1 MASNAANTCKLL
13 RASSSTHALAGESL
27 TYGATC
33 LSVQML
39 LKTMKM
45 VSIILVA
52 HIVHNFIL
60 QSFST
65 QIYFLIGE
73 SLSEPHINML
83 NASSIFMY
91 VFVCRTINTIVFVE

>member
-13 RASSSTHALAGESL
+13 RASSSTHAVAGESL

-60 QSFST
+60 QSF
-65 QIYFLIGE
+65 LIGE
-73 SLSEPHINML
+73 SLSEPHINTL